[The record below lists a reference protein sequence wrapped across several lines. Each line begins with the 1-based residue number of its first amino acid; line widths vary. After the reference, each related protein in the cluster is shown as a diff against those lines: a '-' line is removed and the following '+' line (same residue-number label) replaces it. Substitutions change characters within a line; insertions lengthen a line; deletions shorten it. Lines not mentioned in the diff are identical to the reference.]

1 MDIEK
6 LIKEKRPTSK
16 DSTIKANVSRLNL
29 LKKMMKSDDWDFL
42 DDVSKIEKSLN
53 TKHYTTQRN
62 YYNSIIVLL
71 DAMGGK
77 EDIIEQYTT
86 IRDKLNEQ
94 YIEENN
100 TGKIS
105 EKQKDNF
112 VDREV
117 IITMLK
123 KMEKEIRDQKLKKK
137 DVLNNFDKEL
147 FTVYTIYSLLLHLPI
162 RNDMANMKYV
172 KKSGVKEDEFNYLV
186 KDKNK
191 MYIIL
196 NNYKTNKTFGQK
208 ELTVPPQLKKVFN
221 MYIKYMKKDFG
232 DTLFVSSRNNPLN
245 RNQISQLLLKTSQKY
260 LNKNISTTMMR
271 KIVLSDKFAESNE
284 DKKKMANIAGHS
296 VSTMD
301 MSYVKTI

>member
-29 LKKMMKSDDWDFL
+29 LKKMMKSGDWEFL

-77 EDIIEQYTT
+77 EDIVEQYTT

-112 VDREV
+112 VHKEV

-162 RNDMANMKYV
+162 RNDMAGMKYV
-172 KKSGVKEDEFNYLV
+172 KKTGIKEDEFNYLV

-208 ELTVPPQLKKVFN
+208 ELTVPPELKKVFN
-221 MYIKYMKKDFG
+221 MYIKYMKKDYG
-232 DTLFVSSRNNPLN
+232 DILFVSSRNNPLN
-245 RNQISQLLLKTSQKY
+245 RNQISQLLIKTSQKY
-260 LNKNISTTMMR
+260 LGKNISTTMMR
-271 KIVLSDKFAESNE
+271 KVVLSDKFSESNE
-284 DKKKMANIAGHS
+284 DKKKMAHITGHS

-301 MSYVKTI
+301 LSYIKSI